1 MEVENDIWSSNNK
14 ESSIRRFEVKF
25 HRNNSNSLGINGT
38 NIEKK
43 EREKDRSKI
52 GTASNFRSRELWKR
66 SQLKIQKKINR
77 LLRELTGW

>member
-43 EREKDRSKI
+43 EREKERQ
-52 GTASNFRSRELWKR
+52 E
-66 SQLKIQKKINR
+66 
-77 LLRELTGW
+77 